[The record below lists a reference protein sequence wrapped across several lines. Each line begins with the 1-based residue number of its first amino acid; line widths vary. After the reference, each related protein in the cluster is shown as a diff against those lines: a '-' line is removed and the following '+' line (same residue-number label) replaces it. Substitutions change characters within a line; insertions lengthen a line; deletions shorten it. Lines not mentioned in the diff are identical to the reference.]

1 MLYCNSNINV
11 ITCSRLIYIGGLNLK
26 EIKQINSFYLIIMLL
41 TIILGGIFSNIM
53 PKSSLIISQVVFLVI
68 PAALFIKRKKL
79 NFKESFSLK
88 KFNLINL
95 PLILFLTILIQYP
108 LAASSQ
114 LTAYIF
120 GDQLSFI
127 FDDIVST
134 SSFFVLFLSLAL
146 SPAIC
151 EELFF
156 RGLIFNRYK
165 NRVSMKTL
173 IVMNSLLFA
182 IFHLNIQQFGYAF
195 IFGVV
200 VSLVVYLTDS
210 IYPAMIMHFFSNF
223 LSIIEMKFP
232 NSYFSILDYILPK
245 GEGMFYVGMMIIL
258 SIFSSVV
265 IYVVLVYM
273 AKFNG
278 RSMVEY
284 GVFEQLDSVRIN
296 FDETPKENIIDSM
309 KRFEA
314 QQSNEVCDK
323 KIENTESKNRFLK
336 TREVF
341 SWHIRLSVFLFIVFS
356 ILIVLASNIA

>member
-1 MLYCNSNINV
+1 M
-11 ITCSRLIYIGGLNLK
+11 K
-26 EIKQINSFYLIIMLL
+26 EIKQINSFYLIIMLS
-41 TIILGGIFSNIM
+41 TIIFGSIFSNII
-53 PKSSLIISQVVFLVI
+53 PKGSLVISQLVFLLI
-68 PAALFIKRKKL
+68 PATLFIKQKKL
-79 NFKESFSLK
+79 NLKESFSLK
-88 KFNLINL
+88 KFNPINL
-95 PLILFLTILIQYP
+95 PLILFLTILMQYP
-108 LAASSQ
+108 LAAVSQ
-114 LTAYIF
+114 LSAYIF
-120 GDQLSFI
+120 GDQLAFI
-127 FDDIVST
+127 FDDVVSR
-134 SSFFVLFLSLAL
+134 SSFSVLFLSLAL
-146 SPAIC
+146 LPAIC
-151 EELFF
+151 EEIFF

-182 IFHLNIQQFGYAF
+182 IFHLNIQQFSYAF
-195 IFGVV
+195 LFGIV

-223 LSIIEMKFP
+223 LSVIEMKFP

-278 RSMVEY
+278 RSMIEY
-284 GVFEQLDSVRIN
+284 GVFEQLESVSIN

-314 QQSNEVCDK
+314 QQPIEVCDK
-323 KIENTESKNRFLK
+323 KAEKIESKNRFLNI
-336 TREVF
+336 REVF
-341 SWHIRLSVFLFIVFS
+341 SWHIGLSIFIFIVFS
-356 ILIVLASNIA
+356 TLVVLASNIA